1 MPNMLLRPRLRG
13 ARPGTLDGSLDALG
27 ADESQPDVISASGV
41 RWLHLERPRE
51 ADRDWLEAE
60 FGFHPLA
67 IEDVASRNQRPKLD
81 AYDDYLFIVLHFPV
95 FDKASGRLL
104 TAELDL
110 FVGPDYLITLPDQT
124 LPPLAAMFERYR
136 EREEVREGIF
146 SKGTGYL
153 LYKIVDTIVDASFPM
168 LRKMGAKLDQLEDDI
183 FEGRSA
189 KIVEEI
195 SNAKQEIINFRR
207 VVRPMR
213 AVLRDLERTKQRYL
227 QEDLD
232 IYFDDITD
240 AAERIW
246 DVLENYKEVAEALE
260 DSNESVLSHRLN
272 ESLRVLTAFSVAM
285 LPLTLL
291 ASVFGMNVTLPGQ
304 QGSSAEFW
312 VIVALMAAI
321 LLGVLLFFRRRGYL

>member
-1 MPNMLLRPRLRG
+1 MPNLLSRPRLRA
-13 ARPGTLDGSLDALG
+13 ARPGTLVPAPGTVD
-27 ADESQPDVISASGV
+27 DVEPEIIAHGGV
-41 RWLHLERPRE
+41 RWLNLERPRE
-51 ADRDWLEAE
+51 ADREWLERE
-60 FGFHPLA
+60 FDFHPLA

-95 FDKASGRLL
+95 FDKSQDRLL

-110 FVGPDYLITLPDQT
+110 FVGPDYLITLPDQN

-136 EREEVREGIF
+136 EREQVREDVF
-146 SKGTGYL
+146 SNGTGYL
-153 LYKIVDTIVDASFPM
+153 LYKIVDTCVDASFPM
-168 LRKMGAKLDQLEDDI
+168 LRRMGDKLDRLEDDI

-189 KIVEEI
+189 EIVREL

-207 VVRPMR
+207 VMRPMR

-227 QEDLD
+227 ADELD

-285 LPLTLL
+285 LPLTLI
-291 ASVFGMNVTLPGQ
+291 ASIGGMNVKLPGD
-304 QGSSAEFW
+304 GTILEFW
-312 VIVALMAAI
+312 AI
-321 LLGVLLFFRRRGYL
+321 IATMTLVLGGVLVFFRRRGYL

>member
-1 MPNMLLRPRLRG
+1 VPNLLLRPRLR
-13 ARPGTLDGSLDALG
+13 ATRPGGPLPGALAAAEALEPDIIG
-27 ADESQPDVISASGV
+27 AAGV
-41 RWLHLERPRE
+41 RWLNLDQPRE
-51 ADRDWLEAE
+51 ADRDWLERE

-95 FDKASGRLL
+95 FDKPSGRLL
-104 TAELDL
+104 TAEVDL
-110 FVGPDYLITLPDQT
+110 FVGPDFLITLPDQN

-136 EREEVREGIF
+136 ERDEVRESVF

-153 LYKIVDTIVDASFPM
+153 LYRIVDTCVDASFPM
-168 LRKMGAKLDQLEDDI
+168 LRKMGAKLDELEDDI
-183 FEGRSA
+183 FEGRSEQ
-189 KIVEEI
+189 IVRDI

-227 QEDLD
+227 AEDLD

-272 ESLRVLTAFSVAM
+272 ASLRVLTAFSAAM

-291 ASVFGMNVTLPGQ
+291 ASIFGMNVTLPGQ
-304 QGSSAEFW
+304 AGSVAEFML
-312 VIVALMAAI
+312 IIALMAAI
-321 LLGVLLFFRRRGYL
+321 LAGVLVFFRRRGFL

>member
-1 MPNMLLRPRLRG
+1 VPNLLSRPRLRG
-13 ARPGTLDGSLDALG
+13 ARPGTLAPAPGTV
-27 ADESQPDVISASGV
+27 DEVEPEIIAHGGV
-41 RWLHLERPRE
+41 RWLNLERPRE
-51 ADRDWLEAE
+51 ADREWLERE

-67 IEDVASRNQRPKLD
+67 IEDIASRNQRPKLD

-95 FDKASGRLL
+95 FDKSQDRLL

-110 FVGPDYLITLPDQT
+110 FVGPDYLITLPDQN

-136 EREEVREGIF
+136 EREQVREDVF
-146 SKGTGYL
+146 SNGTGYL
-153 LYKIVDTIVDASFPM
+153 LYKIVDTCVDASFPM
-168 LRKMGAKLDQLEDDI
+168 LRRMGDKLDRLEDDI

-189 KIVEEI
+189 EIVRDL

-207 VVRPMR
+207 VMRPMR
-213 AVLRDLERTKQRYL
+213 AVLRDLERTKQRYIAD
-227 QEDLD
+227 EMD

-285 LPLTLL
+285 LPLTLI
-291 ASVFGMNVTLPGQ
+291 ASIGGMNVKLPGD
-304 QGSSAEFW
+304 GTIVEFW
-312 VIVALMAAI
+312 AIIATMALVLA
-321 LLGVLLFFRRRGYL
+321 GVLFFFRRRGYL

>member
-1 MPNMLLRPRLRG
+1 MLPPEPTQPEPR
-13 ARPGTLDGSLDALG
+13 
-27 ADESQPDVISASGV
+27 EPDIITAGEV
-41 RWLHLERPRE
+41 RWLNLERPRE
-51 ADRDWLEAE
+51 ADRDWLERE

-81 AYDDYLFIVLHFPV
+81 AYSDYLFIVLHFAV
-95 FDKASGRLL
+95 YDKSQERLL
-104 TAELDL
+104 TTELDL
-110 FVGPDYLITLPDQT
+110 FVGPDYLITLPDHP
-124 LPPLAAMFERYR
+124 LPALAAMFERYR
-136 EREEVREGIF
+136 GRQEVRDGVF

-153 LYKIVDTIVDASFPM
+153 LYKIVDTCVDASFPM

-189 KIVEEI
+189 EIVREL

-227 QEDLD
+227 AEDLD

-260 DSNESVLSHRLN
+260 GSNESVLSHRLN
-272 ESLRVLTAFSVAM
+272 QSLRVLTAFSVAM
-285 LPLTLL
+285 LPLTLI
-291 ASVFGMNVTLPGQ
+291 ASVGGMNVDLPGDE
-304 QGSSAEFW
+304 SLYEFW
-312 VIVALMAAI
+312 VIIGLMVVT
-321 LLGVLLFFRRRGYL
+321 LTTVLMFFRRRGYL

>member
-1 MPNMLLRPRLRG
+1 VPNLLLRPRRRSG
-13 ARPGTLDGSLDALG
+13 ATGAQAGEFAPG
-27 ADESQPDVISASGV
+27 ADEVAPEIITASGV
-41 RWLHLERPRE
+41 RWLNIERPRE
-51 ADRDWLEAE
+51 ADRDWLERE

-81 AYDDYLFIVLHFPV
+81 TYDDYLFIVLHFAV
-95 FDKASGRLL
+95 FDKPTERLL
-104 TAELDL
+104 SAELDL
-110 FVGPDYLITLPDQT
+110 FVGPDFLITLPDQI

-136 EREEVREGIF
+136 EREEVREGVF

-153 LYKIVDTIVDASFPM
+153 LYKIVDTCVDASFPM
-168 LRKMGAKLDQLEDDI
+168 LRRMGDKLDRLEDDI

-189 KIVEEI
+189 KIVQDI

-227 QEDLD
+227 AEDLD

-246 DVLENYKEVAEALE
+246 DVLENYKEVAEAIE

-272 ESLRVLTAFSVAM
+272 ESIRVLTAFSVAM

-291 ASVFGMNVTLPGQ
+291 ASIFGMNFDLPGDE
-304 QGSSAEFW
+304 GLTEFW
-312 VIVALMAAI
+312 VVIALM
-321 LLGVLLFFRRRGYL
+321 LLTLGAVLLFFRRRGYL

>member
-13 ARPGTLDGSLDALG
+13 ARAGALDGSLDALG
-27 ADESQPDVISASGV
+27 ADQSQPDIITAAGV

-51 ADRDWLEAE
+51 ADRDWLEKE

-81 AYDDYLFIVLHFPV
+81 AYDDYLFIVLHFAV
-95 FDKASGRLL
+95 FDKPTGRLL
-104 TAELDL
+104 TAEVDV
-110 FVGPDYLITLPDQT
+110 FVGPDFLITLPDQT

-136 EREEVREGIF
+136 EREEVREGVF

-153 LYKIVDTIVDASFPM
+153 LYKIVDTCVDASFPM

-291 ASVFGMNVTLPGQ
+291 ASVFGMNVPLPGQ
-304 QGSSAEFW
+304 QGSSSEFW
-312 VIVALMAAI
+312 VIVAVMAATLI
-321 LLGVLLFFRRRGYL
+321 GVLLFFRRRGYL

>member
-1 MPNMLLRPRLRG
+1 MPNLPLRPLRRAARSGG
-13 ARPGTLDGSLDALG
+13 AATGTPPEARG
-27 ADESQPDVISASGV
+27 PDVIAAAGV
-41 RWLHLERPRE
+41 RWLTLEHPRE
-51 ADRDWLEAE
+51 ADREWLERE

-81 AYDDYLFIVLHFPV
+81 AYDEYLFIVLHFPV
-95 FDKASGRLL
+95 FDKRSGRLL

-110 FVGPDYLITLPDQT
+110 FVGPDYLITLTDQT
-124 LPPLAAMFERYR
+124 IPPLAAMFERYR
-136 EREEVREGIF
+136 EREEVRDPVLA
-146 SKGTGYL
+146 KGTGYL
-153 LYKIVDTIVDASFPM
+153 LYRIVDTCVDASFPM
-168 LRKMGAKLDQLEDDI
+168 LRKMGAKLDTLEDDI

-189 KIVEEI
+189 EIVRDLSEV
-195 SNAKQEIINFRR
+195 KQEIINFRR

-227 QEDLD
+227 ADDLD

-272 ESLRVLTAFSVAM
+272 QSLRVLTAFSVAM

-291 ASVFGMNVTLPGQ
+291 ASIGGMNVDLPGD
-304 QGSSAEFW
+304 GSLSEFW
-312 VIVALMAAI
+312 AIIAVMAAT
-321 LLGVLLFFRRRGYL
+321 LVGVLLFFRRRGYL

>member
-1 MPNMLLRPRLRG
+1 VPSLLQRPRLRATAG
-13 ARPGTLDGSLDALG
+13 PGSRAAEAHRPAEGR
-27 ADESQPDVISASGV
+27 EPDVITAAGV

-51 ADRDWLEAE
+51 ADREWLERE

-95 FDKASGRLL
+95 FDKPTRRLL

-110 FVGPDYLITLPDQT
+110 FVGPDFLITLPDQNV
-124 LPPLAAMFERYR
+124 PPLAAMFERYR
-136 EREEVREGIF
+136 ERDEVREASF
-146 SKGTGYL
+146 AKGTGYL
-153 LYKIVDTIVDASFPM
+153 LYKIVDTCVDASFPM
-168 LRKMGAKLDQLEDDI
+168 LRKMGAKLDELEDDI

-189 KIVEEI
+189 KIVQEL

-227 QEDLD
+227 HEELD
-232 IYFDDITD
+232 VYFDDITD

-246 DVLENYKEVAEALE
+246 DVLENYKEVVEALE

-285 LPLTLL
+285 LPLTLI
-291 ASVFGMNVTLPGQ
+291 ASIGGMNVELPGDE
-304 QGSSAEFW
+304 SLIEFW
-312 VIVALMAAI
+312 VIIGAMVVTLI
-321 LLGVLLFFRRRGYL
+321 GVLLFFRRRGYL

>member
-1 MPNMLLRPRLRG
+1 
-13 ARPGTLDGSLDALG
+13 
-27 ADESQPDVISASGV
+27 
-41 RWLHLERPRE
+41 
-51 ADRDWLEAE
+51 
-60 FGFHPLA
+60 
-67 IEDVASRNQRPKLD
+67 
-81 AYDDYLFIVLHFPV
+81 
-95 FDKASGRLL
+95 
-104 TAELDL
+104 
-110 FVGPDYLITLPDQT
+110 
-124 LPPLAAMFERYR
+124 MFERYR

-291 ASVFGMNVTLPGQ
+291 ASVFGMNVPLPGQ
-304 QGSSAEFW
+304 EGSPPSS
-312 VIVALMAAI
+312 
-321 LLGVLLFFRRRGYL
+321 G

>member
-1 MPNMLLRPRLRG
+1 
-13 ARPGTLDGSLDALG
+13 
-27 ADESQPDVISASGV
+27 V
-41 RWLHLERPRE
+41 
-51 ADRDWLEAE
+51 
-60 FGFHPLA
+60 
-67 IEDVASRNQRPKLD
+67 
-81 AYDDYLFIVLHFPV
+81 
-95 FDKASGRLL
+95 
-104 TAELDL
+104 DL
-110 FVGPDYLITLPDQT
+110 FVGPDYLITLPDQN
-124 LPPLAAMFERYR
+124 LPPLAAMFERHR
-136 EREEVREGIF
+136 EREEVRASVF

-153 LYKIVDTIVDASFPM
+153 LYKIVDTCVDASFPM

-189 KIVEEI
+189 EIVRDL

-207 VVRPMR
+207 VMRPMR

-227 QEDLD
+227 AEELD

-272 ESLRVLTAFSVAM
+272 ASLRVLTAFSVAM

-291 ASVFGMNVTLPGQ
+291 ASIFGMNVPLPGQ
-304 QGSSAEFW
+304 PGSVVEFLL
-312 VIVALMAAI
+312 IIGLMAAI
-321 LLGVLLFFRRRGYL
+321 LAGVLLFFRRRGFL

>member
-1 MPNMLLRPRLRG
+1 VPNIVLRPRRRG
-13 ARPGTLDGSLDALG
+13 ARPGVLDGPLEPLA
-27 ADESQPDVISASGV
+27 ADESNPDIITAGGV

-51 ADRDWLEAE
+51 ADREWLERE

-81 AYDDYLFIVLHFPV
+81 AYDDYLFIVLHFAV
-95 FDKASGRLL
+95 FDKPSGRLL

-110 FVGPDYLITLPDQT
+110 FVGPDYLITLPDQPI
-124 LPPLAAMFERYR
+124 PPLAAMFERYR
-136 EREEVREGIF
+136 EREEVRAGVF

-153 LYKIVDTIVDASFPM
+153 LYKIVDTCVDASFPM

-183 FEGRSA
+183 FEGRSD
-189 KIVEEI
+189 KIVQDI

-291 ASVFGMNVTLPGQ
+291 ASIFGMNVTLPGQ
-304 QGSSAEFW
+304 PGSQSEFV
-312 VIVALMAAI
+312 VILGIMLLT
-321 LLGVLLFFRRRGYL
+321 LLGVLVFFRRRGYL

>member
-1 MPNMLLRPRLRG
+1 MPNLPLRPLRRAAPSSG
-13 ARPGTLDGSLDALG
+13 AATATNPEARG
-27 ADESQPDVISASGV
+27 PDVIASAGV
-41 RWLHLERPRE
+41 RWLTVERPRE
-51 ADRDWLEAE
+51 ADRAWLEQE

-95 FDKASGRLL
+95 FDKRSGRLL

-110 FVGPDYLITLPDQT
+110 FVGPDYLITLTDQT
-124 LPPLAAMFERYR
+124 IPPLAAMFERYR
-136 EREEVREGIF
+136 EREEVRDPVF
-146 SKGTGYL
+146 AKGTGYL
-153 LYKIVDTIVDASFPM
+153 LYRIVDTCVDASFPM
-168 LRKMGAKLDQLEDDI
+168 LRKMGAKLDKLEDDI

-189 KIVEEI
+189 EIVRDLSEV
-195 SNAKQEIINFRR
+195 KQEIINFRR

-227 QEDLD
+227 AEDLD

-272 ESLRVLTAFSVAM
+272 QSLRVLTAFSVAM

-291 ASVFGMNVTLPGQ
+291 ASIGGMNVDLPGD
-304 QGSSAEFW
+304 GSLSEFW
-312 VIVALMAAI
+312 AIIAVMAVT
-321 LLGVLLFFRRRGYL
+321 LVGVLLFFRRRGYL

>member
-1 MPNMLLRPRLRG
+1 VPSLLQRPRRLRADRAG
-13 ARPGTLDGSLDALG
+13 LLARGLPVAEATA
-27 ADESQPDVISASGV
+27 PDVIAASGV
-41 RWLHLERPRE
+41 RWIHLEKPRE
-51 ADRDWLEAE
+51 ADREWLEQE

-95 FDKASGRLL
+95 FDKPSGRLL

-110 FVGPDYLITLPDQT
+110 FVGPDYLITLPDQN

-136 EREEVREGIF
+136 ERDEVRQATF

-153 LYKIVDTIVDASFPM
+153 LYRIVDTCVDASFPM

-189 KIVEEI
+189 KIVLNI

-227 QEDLD
+227 APDLD
-232 IYFDDITD
+232 VYFDDITD

-246 DVLENYKEVAEALE
+246 DILENYKEVVEALE

-272 ESLRVLTAFSVAM
+272 ESLRVLTAFSVAL

-291 ASVFGMNVTLPGQ
+291 ASIFGMNFDLPGDE
-304 QGSSAEFW
+304 GVIEFW
-312 VIVALMAAI
+312 VVIVLMLTI
-321 LLGVLLFFRRRGYL
+321 LGGVLLYFRRRGYL

>member
-1 MPNMLLRPRLRG
+1 VPNLLQRPRLRG
-13 ARPGTLDGSLDALG
+13 TRPGTLSEPLAP
-27 ADESQPDVISASGV
+27 DENEPDIIASGGV
-41 RWLHLERPRE
+41 RWLNLEHPREPDREWLER
-51 ADRDWLEAE
+51 E

-81 AYDDYLFIVLHFPV
+81 AYDDYLFIILHFAV
-95 FDKASGRLL
+95 FDKSQDRLL

-110 FVGPDYLITLPDQT
+110 FVGPDFLITLPDRN

-136 EREEVREGIF
+136 ERDEVRDGVF

-153 LYKIVDTIVDASFPM
+153 LYKIVDTCVDASFPM

-189 KIVEEI
+189 EIVRDL

-227 QEDLD
+227 AEDLD

-272 ESLRVLTAFSVAM
+272 QSLRVLTAFSVSL
-285 LPLTLL
+285 LPLTLI
-291 ASVFGMNVTLPGQ
+291 ASIGGMNVDLPGDE
-304 QGSSAEFW
+304 SLTEFW
-312 VIVALMAAI
+312 VIIGLMVVT
-321 LLGVLLFFRRRGYL
+321 LTGVLLYFRRRGYL

>member
-1 MPNMLLRPRLRG
+1 
-13 ARPGTLDGSLDALG
+13 
-27 ADESQPDVISASGV
+27 
-41 RWLHLERPRE
+41 
-51 ADRDWLEAE
+51 
-60 FGFHPLA
+60 
-67 IEDVASRNQRPKLD
+67 
-81 AYDDYLFIVLHFPV
+81 
-95 FDKASGRLL
+95 
-104 TAELDL
+104 
-110 FVGPDYLITLPDQT
+110 
-124 LPPLAAMFERYR
+124 
-136 EREEVREGIF
+136 
-146 SKGTGYL
+146 
-153 LYKIVDTIVDASFPM
+153 M

-183 FEGRSA
+183 FEGRSD
-189 KIVEEI
+189 KIVRDI

-246 DVLENYKEVAEALE
+246 DLLENYKEVAEALE

-291 ASVFGMNVTLPGQ
+291 ASR
-304 QGSSAEFW
+304 SSA
-312 VIVALMAAI
+312 
-321 LLGVLLFFRRRGYL
+321 

>member
-1 MPNMLLRPRLRG
+1 MPNLLPRPRLRG
-13 ARPGTLDGSLDALG
+13 SRPGTLVPALG
-27 ADESQPDVISASGV
+27 PEEIEPEVIASGDV
-41 RWLHLERPRE
+41 RWLNLERPRE
-51 ADRDWLEAE
+51 ADREWLEQE

-95 FDKASGRLL
+95 FDKTQDRLL

-110 FVGPDYLITLPDQT
+110 FVGPDYLITLPDQN

-136 EREEVREGIF
+136 ARAESRDNVF
-146 SKGTGYL
+146 AKGTGYL
-153 LYKIVDTIVDASFPM
+153 LYKIVDTCVDASFPM
-168 LRKMGAKLDQLEDDI
+168 LRRMGDKLDRLEDDI

-189 KIVEEI
+189 EIVREL

-227 QEDLD
+227 TDELD
-232 IYFDDITD
+232 VYFDDITD

-272 ESLRVLTAFSVAM
+272 ESLRVLTAFSVM
-285 LPLTLL
+285 LLPLTLI
-291 ASVFGMNVTLPGQ
+291 ASVFGMNFDLPGDE
-304 QGSSAEFW
+304 SLTEFW
-312 VIVALMAAI
+312 AVILLMVIV
-321 LLGVLLFFRRRGYL
+321 LGGVVYFFRRRGYL

>member
-1 MPNMLLRPRLRG
+1 MPNLLLRPRLRG
-13 ARPGTLDGSLDALG
+13 SRPGTIGGPLERVA
-27 ADESQPDVISASGV
+27 EDVEPEIISAAGV
-41 RWLHLERPRE
+41 RWLNLERPRE
-51 ADRDWLEAE
+51 ADREWLERE
-60 FGFHPLA
+60 FRFHPLA

-95 FDKASGRLL
+95 FDKPSGRLL
-104 TAELDL
+104 TAEVDV
-110 FVGPDYLITLPDQT
+110 FVGPDYLITLPDQI

-136 EREEVREGIF
+136 EREEVRESVF

-153 LYKIVDTIVDASFPM
+153 LYKIVDTCVDASFPM

-189 KIVEEI
+189 KIVQDI

-227 QEDLD
+227 AEDLD

-240 AAERIW
+240 AAERVW

-272 ESLRVLTAFSVAM
+272 ESLRVLTAFSVAL

-291 ASVFGMNVTLPGQ
+291 ASIFGMNVPLPGQ
-304 QGSSAEFW
+304 AGSVLEFV
-312 VIVALMAAI
+312 VIMLIMLVALV
-321 LLGVLLFFRRRGYL
+321 GVLVFFRRRGYL

>member
-1 MPNMLLRPRLRG
+1 VPNMLLRPRLRG

-51 ADRDWLEAE
+51 ADREWLERE

-95 FDKASGRLL
+95 FDKPSGRLL

-183 FEGRSA
+183 FEGRSD
-189 KIVEEI
+189 KIVQDI

-291 ASVFGMNVTLPGQ
+291 ASVFGMNVPLPGQ
-304 QGSSAEFW
+304 EGSPTEFW
-312 VIVALMAAI
+312 AIVALMATI
-321 LLGVLLFFRRRGYL
+321 LTSVLLFFRRRGYL

>member
-1 MPNMLLRPRLRG
+1 MPNLLQRPRLRG
-13 ARPGTLDGSLDALG
+13 TRPGTLSEPLSP
-27 ADESQPDVISASGV
+27 DENEPDIIASGGV
-41 RWLHLERPRE
+41 RWLNLEHPRE
-51 ADRDWLEAE
+51 ADRDWLERE

-81 AYDDYLFIVLHFPV
+81 AYDDYLFIILHFAV
-95 FDKASGRLL
+95 FDKSQDRLL

-110 FVGPDYLITLPDQT
+110 FVGPDFLITLPDRN

-136 EREEVREGIF
+136 ERDEVRDGVF

-153 LYKIVDTIVDASFPM
+153 LYKIVDTCVDASFPM

-189 KIVEEI
+189 EIVRDL

-227 QEDLD
+227 AEDLD

-272 ESLRVLTAFSVAM
+272 QSLRVLTAFSVAL
-285 LPLTLL
+285 LPLTLI
-291 ASVFGMNVTLPGQ
+291 ASIGGMNVDLPGDE
-304 QGSSAEFW
+304 SLTEFW
-312 VIVALMAAI
+312 VIMGLMVVT
-321 LLGVLLFFRRRGYL
+321 LTGVLLFFRRRGYL